1 MSDGYEGPD
10 RFVETTTQGFFS
22 RLGGALMAP
31 VVGLVC
37 VVGSV
42 VLLSWNEGRAVDA
55 ATALA
60 AGAGSVVSV
69 PAAAPDPANDGKLVH
84 VLGNA
89 TVGEPLR
96 DPALGVAWNGLLR
109 LHRTV
114 EMYQWQQRETT
125 RSEKQLGG
133 SEKTETVYEYE
144 KVWSEQPI
152 DSNRFRLAEG
162 HRNPSMPLRS
172 LTVDSRDARIG
183 GHAVTP
189 AVLGHLSAYQPLTP
203 GTASSDPA
211 YRTADGGLYRGP
223 DPMNP
228 KIGDVRVRF
237 EGVVAQPISVVA
249 AQSRNGLL
257 PYTAANGYTIAL
269 IQVGERPAAA
279 MFADAQQAESVIT
292 WILRLVGWVVMA
304 IGVMLFFQPFVVLAS
319 VLPFLEPLAN
329 AGATL
334 LGFVLAT
341 PVTLVTIA
349 VAWVAHRPLLAAG
362 LGVAAVLALVGGLL
376 MRRRGGGAA
385 ATATRAG

>member
-1 MSDGYEGPD
+1 MSDGGEGAD

-31 VVGLVC
+31 LVGVLMVI
-37 VVGSV
+37 GSI

-55 ATALA
+55 ATALS

-69 PAAAPDPANDGKLVH
+69 PAGAPDPANDGRLVH
-84 VLGNA
+84 VAGA
-89 TVGEPLR
+89 ASVGEPLR
-96 DPALGVAWNGLLR
+96 DPVLGVAWNGLLR
-109 LHRTV
+109 MRRTV

-125 RSEKQLGG
+125 RTEKQLGG

-144 KVWSEQPI
+144 RVWSEQPI
-152 DSNRFRLAEG
+152 DSGRFRIPDG
-162 HRNPSMPLRS
+162 HRNPSMPLR
-172 LTVDSRDARIG
+172 TVTLDSRDARVG

-189 AVLGHLSAYQPLTP
+189 AVLANLSTFQELTP
-203 GTASSDPA
+203 GTAAVDPA
-211 YRTADGGLYRGP
+211 YRLADGGLYRGA
-223 DPMNP
+223 DPMAP
-228 KIGDVRVRF
+228 KVGDVRVRF

-249 AQSRNGLL
+249 AQSRGGLI

-279 MFADAQQAESVIT
+279 MFADAQQAETVIT

-319 VLPFLEPLAN
+319 VLPFLEPLAS
-329 AGATL
+329 AGAAL

-341 PVTLVTIA
+341 PATLVTIA

-362 LGVAAVLALVGGLL
+362 LGVAAVLALVGGLM
-376 MRRRGGGAA
+376 MRRRGGGTVGAA
-385 ATATRAG
+385 ARFG